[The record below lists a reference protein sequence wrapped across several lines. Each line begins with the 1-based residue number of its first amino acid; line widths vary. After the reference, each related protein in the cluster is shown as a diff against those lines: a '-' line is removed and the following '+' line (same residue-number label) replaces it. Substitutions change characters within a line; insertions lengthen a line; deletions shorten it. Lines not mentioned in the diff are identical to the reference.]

1 MKKFIVGLLGVFMML
16 GASILYA
23 CGSPKIE
30 LTLSTQSVSIQLNG
44 NEDSI
49 SIVYADV
56 TGNDDKSISLN
67 FTIQDEIAK
76 ASVSQDS
83 EGKNIIEITAINE
96 GETELIV
103 STKQGNIKKSINIEV
118 YSEVTSMTEKNE
130 DIENKSN
137 KFVVK
142 GKTNTLVA
150 DNLISFA
157 PATSNRK
164 EVDWTFATNQS
175 KEYDGAVIEGQ
186 TISLPEEFNHSE
198 IVLTATTHLGIN
210 TNITISCLDIIDTS
224 ILDIGGSKTLTGDFV
239 YASQNGDVKVE
250 ITPNIAGDTNE
261 NLAYLSVKY
270 LGDIDQRGLEI
281 SPIIKDSQ
289 GQESSL
295 LYVVSEQIKNS
306 SLGYSEY
313 LYRVFAEENKNVN
326 QTFYISF
333 NVGYKDFNYQI
344 NTDDLGYGQL
354 IVDAREKIN
363 SISVTK
369 NNVDASLSIQTL
381 YSQYSTTLNNGFG
394 QVYKVSLKPDT
405 VIDVSGNYQISIF
418 TQGLDIK
425 SENVTPILA
434 YVRSGGAYNQ
444 IAFNWD
450 PNSASFVSEEISSTS
465 SKILE
470 HEIYL
475 KANQE
480 FFDAENE
487 NGNNITIL
495 NGLKLSFVS
504 VDNKDIQTLLSVKLV
519 KNNQDITFENAVDE
533 ILINSSVSQILTQEF
548 VLHGQ
553 TTIDGLSVVSNSK
566 YVEISQ
572 PKFMSTD
579 GENVR
584 FSIEFV
590 LKEEFIGLT
599 DDTTVFTIVHENGA
613 SSDDIPLK
621 IYYPLSS
628 ASFSANTTNVVLS
641 NYSQNMIVNG
651 EIMQS
656 NVSPSVLMIKNG
668 TSNPITH
675 SYNQASSGNYA
686 QAQVSLSFYDFV
698 FDNESEID
706 EQTQLEN
713 FLNLYN
719 ENILQII
726 QNSTPSSNIVSS
738 NLAVDNL
745 RTISEGYTYV
755 VLSYIGIGEDGQ
767 ETLIQRVVLI
777 HSYNA
782 IDSFSIYPTTDNNF
796 SIYALNSVGEIGE
809 IKKTIKI
816 NFSSVNVKY
825 NNTNNFVF
833 KTDINGLKIGTISSD
848 KTITWTDSDGNPYVN
863 KYFEIYNVNIQ
874 GTYIQFDVLALST
887 QGSQTARQLI
897 QVEYSISS
905 EDAGLDILGVK
916 GSTTPYRASIE
927 FTIINADRVEKLT
940 IDGIDENGLY
950 FEIGQPNQSSKTI
963 IVKTSPDNAKN
974 SGVSYIIVDEN
985 GNESNI
991 VNISSINSGRLL
1003 IELSKS
1009 ITEAL
1014 NGTLYLF
1021 PSDAVYGER
1030 IYFEYYNDESL
1041 KIEDN
1046 ILLTDLWKTKLGSQI
1061 TNFQWLIENAFFTNN
1076 QGEEISFASFF
1087 KAVEITVAD
1096 GLSFEHAYRVYNQE
1110 GFERGSLSYTY
1121 FYTVMNNITIDNED
1135 SNYLFETFNGGLQGY
1150 SDDVTIT
1157 LNGENFANELSKAG
1171 AQGGV
1176 IRNISFNGNVSASGF
1191 VVNVNSGVIKNV
1203 VIDTNGLYS
1212 SYLTSSGQYVGGIA
1226 GENTSSGSISDVS
1239 ILGLTINASKDASVV
1254 GGVVGK
1260 NSGSIERAK
1269 VEFYRL
1275 FNTEGNEYLNQFTGK
1290 VVGGVIGE
1298 QATSGAIKQV
1308 YVYDYILSS
1317 STSNQRL
1324 NGDTVGA
1331 IVGKTANN
1339 ITLAIQESFALVDNR
1354 NNIDAFIGSK
1364 GENEDNFATIT
1375 YSNSYISY
1383 YDDNLSLQSVYSD
1396 EIDDSLFIS
1405 GGTDFN
1411 EAINGGNKYL
1421 IGFHQDEKVSWLSLP
1436 SQAIKDDFANLYK
1449 AIFTTD
1455 SEANAVVF
1463 FKTSLKDENISL
1475 TQSQSQDLKELNT
1488 IKLSDSE
1495 NINFNNVILTAEN
1508 NNNEMSNNLIV
1519 NGNEIYLQSLG
1530 QGVLKL
1536 YSKQDVSI
1544 SNQYDFVIENS
1555 LSSLV
1560 VKSQANS
1567 GTTEVYTSDSEK
1579 TINIQKTKSREF
1591 VVEYATDSVYLG
1603 NDSTEFGL
1611 NLINTFDFSKIENGS
1626 NISFAKISSNSFVAI
1641 SDGDKDLTVTIFAE
1655 ITENNYQSGITD
1667 EIGVTFTLHPT
1678 TGAIAIGYDR
1688 DKIELSPSNV
1698 DYVTVSMQTTMVG
1711 DETSPV
1717 IVIENE
1723 DNVATELKRNYNE
1736 ATGVYT
1742 YSLNDKEIL
1751 TVEKIAPASTNNSS
1765 SVINISETYR
1775 IEIASS
1781 HKSEIKVNEE
1791 YKIYFVSNS
1800 GFVSEKIDVIL
1811 SRQDVS
1817 TIDITNYKVK
1827 SSSTNNGSTEYETL
1841 NTTTGVMAP
1850 GTSSIM
1856 HLSINPNYAYY
1867 DFIEVNV
1874 EGNMVN
1880 AVRFLPV
1887 EKSNLSNIFYSS
1899 NEIIFNSSDT
1909 VNGFK
1914 FDPNASEANKENKY
1928 DLYFHVWFSNTIA
1941 QDCTLTFTITY
1952 YIFNEQGKAEAIN
1965 YVNSYIY
1972 MSYLTEPTISIDG
1985 QNSTLLAKGGSAE
1998 VEITVDIDQEVES
2011 VTLSNA
2017 TNIDIIKT
2025 GETTTSTKRIY
2036 TYKLS
2041 STVLSEGGED
2051 DNRFYIN
2058 ATVIRR
2064 INNAIE
2070 RKTAT
2075 ATITL
2080 VDFKIDENNI
2090 YLEGE
2095 EDGVYEVW
2103 TNVDRLTSLNYVFDP
2118 ETLNYDSSD
2127 QASIDSYN
2135 SIIKARKFFER
2146 NHYYP
2151 QIDGENIE
2159 GGSTGDYL
2167 INVKKIQNS
2176 EQTYS
2181 YSPIPLEKRIY
2192 YVTNGVYVPISDGN
2206 ENFNISVEE
2215 NGDLTISAKTL
2226 TQASQTIMI
2235 ETIIETNGEQRKIET
2250 FVELVTKPYSD
2261 EDVPL
2266 MVNNAKEFTSLA
2278 NSESN
2283 EMNDYILMN
2292 DIILENYTP
2301 FNTDFISSFD
2311 GNGHTIYI
2319 RSFNTN
2325 NISNSSLNLALFNN
2339 VNANTTLKNI
2349 RVNLYE
2355 GGSNIE
2361 VDISKVSTLK
2371 VAGLAISNNGIITNC
2386 EVVTY
2391 YSDQTAMNSQG
2402 LFTQAIAGKKSGPSG
2417 INIVYN
2423 RGEGTSNEYMQYAS
2437 SWSSEV
2443 AGFVVE
2449 NNGNITNSRV
2459 GGDEILELSVSAPE
2473 TNLIKAQYTPLET
2486 FTIKAQG
2493 QVAGFV
2499 LQNSGS
2505 ISASFVK
2512 NLSMVN
2518 ESKTSEDS
2526 KAYASGFVG
2535 NNSGKI
2541 ITSYIE
2547 GVKQSSTSSE
2557 KVYARLGSKIQAQCI
2572 ISGFVLS
2579 NTGENSLI
2587 EDCYSNILISSS
2599 DSVSEV
2605 YLASGFV
2612 YENNGK
2618 VKNCYSASQVENQ
2631 KFSQMNF
2638 SGLDAEG
2645 NLLANG
2651 EYENCYYYNKDYDQY
2666 NDTSGSSTESS
2677 FDTNVIMIT
2686 DAGNS
2691 EYFYGFA
2698 IASFGGV
2705 DGVWAMDTGD
2715 GVTGVEGL
2723 KLIEPDLISHS
2734 YRYVTYVCNTEN
2746 QNQLSYQLPYGA
2758 IYFDEN
2764 SEDVIKTDYGT
2775 DTNPIIIRNAEEFVE
2790 VMGASNSTPIQM
2802 QYNDN
2807 VIYGTYRIVDD
2818 IDMTA
2823 FSSQV
2828 ITLPSTQKAFSG
2840 KLYGNGFTINGLS
2853 LSYGGSN
2860 FSYGLYKSIEP
2871 FTVRNGNGLVT
2882 AEYYPQIINLNIETG
2897 SNLLA
2902 ADTVFVGTLAGYVK
2916 DALLI
2921 NIDVKYNNSAMVQG
2935 RDFVGTLAGL
2945 IVGNSVI
2952 KNINVENPNVQA
2964 TRLATTTSKT
2974 YFSQSDIISN
2984 RNNIYPILNYLYSF
2998 TGTNTDSLYTAVEKY
3013 SYAGGVAGY
3022 VDLYTNAED
3031 YFKFTISPVFNVSN
3045 IRVSGI
3051 VNVTGQVVG
3060 GAFGLTAHQTYVQDV
3075 GITFTGSMNSNSSHI
3090 LSTKDFAGGV
3100 IGQSFGYL
3108 SKLFATHEED
3118 IQLNIENNISSFYLG
3133 KTNVERGI
3141 LDLFMPAN
3149 SSSVSYSQQ
3158 AIGGLVGQV
3167 GAGLIEISYSKINV
3181 ISTTAKSAG
3190 GLIGEVDLSGARSY
3204 NIDLPIIA
3212 DGNYTKFLLH
3222 ETYATGDVRAYYTDG
3237 SGKTVA
3243 GYSGG
3248 LIGYIA
3254 NATDRVALLSTNA
3267 INFFTDID
3275 YRTGNKYQTNELY
3288 GSNNTVTQ
3296 YYQFVGGFRSGADM
3310 KSVLKYLTARY
3321 VEIDS
3326 SSSVDEQHPT
3336 VGYVQDYVFNG
3347 NTSTKIKVN
3356 LFENNT
3362 TSAETEMENNPL
3374 YQVEGIYTYVS
3385 GTAGYQATQKLFL
3398 NSGVWDT
3405 SNWTH
3410 SAERFFPEIRYSLAD
3425 PSTIYL
3431 DAYEESIV
3439 YALNKMQEN
3448 PTITVIVRGLPNKNA
3463 EGTYKDVDLTENKYL
3478 SSYNIS
3484 SFAGTITSSADYKT
3498 DNGEQVRLIIDQ
3510 SLLKSTSV
3518 GASFTNL
3525 HIEYKNSQSDNIITG
3540 GLLSSSDMEGVSI
3553 ENLTLHISN
3562 GVNIQSN
3569 GENVGLIAPSII
3581 SSQINGITIKA
3592 QENKAQENYTYAM
3605 AVSLTDSQKEQKNL
3619 TINAGLIAGSAIQ
3632 NSSTAGMYVQN
3643 IKFETNKKL
3652 LTFVNP
3658 EKTISANVGLMFG
3671 KVAKGEGAYQSSVY
3685 LGNISLND
3693 GFNSDLID
3701 LSDNKFE
3708 TLQVGGYIGTIEQ
3721 LNNLSY
3727 DAQNEGATISIKLP
3741 ATATT
3746 VHAGGV
3752 IGYIGEVSKISLNT
3766 SSTSLEK
3773 DYNITIN
3780 GNASTF
3786 ESSYVGGFVGYNA
3799 CELTL
3804 SSMNFDFNLSSVTNN
3819 VTNSKET
3826 TPDMS
3831 VGGIIGYTTNKV
3843 ILKTIKVSGDNG
3855 VNEIKSYQKDQ
3866 VAIGSVIGYASNEID
3881 MDSVYSSLN
3890 ISYSVTNDTTSRDSS
3905 DNGLYVGGLVGYYS
3919 SKIETVSGTITDTA
3933 YIGTMSLDLAKS
3945 KNLYTAG
3952 IIGYMKL
3959 NQTIS
3964 ESVFGGTII
3973 IKNVGEKEEVTVGGT
3988 VGELQSSAE
3997 INKINN
4003 YGEIFVAYNSGTET
4017 LTSYTFGGIIGNIN
4031 SADSGSLSV
4040 KLSDSNSAVTNH
4052 NARLASNNQA
4062 NALVG
4067 SGTLSDSSNNY
4078 YNSAVCLAFDTQGT
4092 DIGYSSNSGNGFGTT
4107 ETDYIINRIFSYL
4120 NDNQNLSGFIDGFAD
4135 GHKLEPKSV
4144 YESPTQTNANENN
4157 YSLTYYTAS
4166 KDLMDDMATVQ
4177 LSNVAIVG
4185 NFETL
4190 PLSAPISS
4198 ISGYTSISGINFE
4211 INYNDDNGGSYLGGL
4226 VNSMS
4231 GNSIIYG
4238 VGVNGSMSIGGT
4250 TNINIAGI
4258 AGQMTGGL
4266 IAESYTSLD
4275 MIYRAGKGGT
4285 VSAIANYTYDNE
4297 NEYYSFINYTYAT
4310 GSVVTY
4316 IDADMYAFASSSSD
4330 NLKISNCYTITKL
4343 DWNDYT
4349 SDATVPAKDIE
4360 IGTTNK
4366 SSTTNFYYD
4375 KNGLNISLL
4384 GQQVTT
4390 NQKNNTSA
4398 FMSVTGANDIF
4409 KDDDNWKRDINFNYG
4424 YPTRGFNYLKQSSW
4438 ATQAKAQDST
4448 YQDGDNKSSYDDY
4461 VKTFEYTRLINGIT
4475 PSDYSQSHPDEES
4488 EFSYMIPNVGI
4499 LSKLSDIA
4507 SNGAKNVTLMY
4518 DIDLVNTQ
4526 YLNKEETEDAWKP
4539 IEDFSGI
4546 VFDGQDKTITGLYTN
4561 LFDSIDSGEIRNLRL
4576 TEANS
4581 STALLANEISSGDIS
4596 NITLEGEIIN
4606 ASGTVGAL
4614 VNTMS
4619 GGKIDTVTSM
4629 VKITGVS
4636 NIGGIVG
4643 QINNSASINFCSSY
4657 GPLSS
4662 TGNGAAVGGIVGNIT
4677 SGEVTVNYCFNGG
4690 SILSGYTNTSS
4701 LDNEFYAGGIVGH
4714 NESSNMT
4721 VSNCYNA
4728 AMVKAGNKYNK
4739 SMSYAAG
4746 IVGSSVVL
4754 SGNYKI
4760 ENCYNEGPI
4769 EALGEDPEIEYFVDG
4784 VTYVNGIIDSIK
4796 GTPQIQLRQTNNKNV
4811 SAYSISNISVIN
4823 CNDNNCEIVNNG
4835 AYLNLNDSYASAGY
4849 NVMKGLPVD
4858 STTYPIMYAMGGD
4871 YAIYENR
4878 ASITMGGYEG
4888 YVFENGPFK
4897 VEFYS
4902 MNNDNSKNINNSI
4915 TVIQY
4920 EENNLPGIFVE
4931 TQKVSAIISW
4941 GLRYYKYP
4949 VIQTQP
4955 GQETKLNLSGSD
4967 SVNINRHYY
4976 YDLTDKIAA
4985 TKNAIN
4991 TFSGDAKNSK
5001 NNTLSL
5007 TPSKFSTNQSK
5018 TDVIKIAENNYYLT
5032 EGASSVLGQS
5042 TYTYTWTYENDSIDD
5057 SLDWTFSDVSIQEKG
5072 QQSWTSLS
5080 GYNVEIQPGGFI
5092 FTYYGKDLKIDTNS
5106 KSNSLKFT
5114 ATGSKEEIISAAESD
5129 FVYIDEE
5136 KFAININSDI
5146 KSSIYKLLDQSNYAI
5161 GEKDGTYDDLISS
5174 DVIAMEDNN
5183 SNNYYFVVKGNQ
5195 LIYYFDVNLYEGNE
5209 NKRTVN
5215 AKNNFTT
5222 AIIVKDFP
5230 TEFKFTLTS
5239 VEQGSTE
5246 DLKVKNSN
5254 YQAPIIQEE
5263 TLTFEK
5269 QDCFEYGGF
5278 TSYFKKV
5285 NTDVS
5290 QNLNAGEYNYY
5301 IDEDGLYA
5309 AIKMQLPDDVER
5321 MLLYRDLLVSDGGS
5335 IIAYSKNGNINIE
5348 ENDKALSMFNCKF
5361 GTIEADGTI
5370 YLTLSS
5376 NSEDPAT
5383 AKSYLQQA
5391 ILAVELSTCYIQK
5404 TNENVTNI
5412 DEKTVTI
5419 SKTYTFDKNYQK
5431 NFEVSNLN
5439 LEKIFAYS
5447 ENSLGIEPIFNGYNG
5462 SITYEKKTQGES
5474 LLQTN
5479 LTLFKQGGFSFQ
5491 EVTVTYKVSS
5501 LTLNNPSSINV
5512 IYSTS
5517 QNQYELLQPEET
5529 KEIPSETTML
5539 SIPSIIYG
5547 NIHGGGTTTI
5557 TYYTSQNSN
5566 EYFVISGSYSYNES
5580 KQSFDV
5586 EEWLKYTSTTN
5597 ESGEEIV
5604 SEEDVSEELN
5614 FSDYFDIIKFDDNNI
5629 YFVAK
5634 NTNYMY
5640 EASYTT
5646 LAQENNQE
5654 CSYTINRK
5662 NTQISDS
5669 VKEGFDST
5677 NYNDDAIT
5685 LESGNYTNYFNNNLT
5700 ITLKKI
5706 KNQEIEVSS
5715 STTPSE
5721 KTPTSIILTNDVW
5734 ISNTISIDYSLKGC
5748 GNAIIV
5754 APNTSQNSFALTICS
5769 EDSTGSVQDVYL
5781 VGSNMPFISLESGSV
5796 TNIKTFGF
5804 INNSDHGL
5812 SVSNLII
5819 YNSINGSEKDV
5830 ELTGGSIFKGVIVA
5844 HNGTSDH
5851 KDGYNIDLTIDQN
5864 SDFIVKAGDGING
5877 KALLS
5882 DSEFVDCVYAGLAGS
5897 VGDLELTS
5905 IIPSNAGKTGGKF
5918 ILDTTNDN
5926 QEFFSSTIGRVY
5938 VATADKGNHLF
5949 VSGFTVKST
5958 ESNGNWNIEKA
5969 VVLVQSANKSFH
5981 RSVSY
5986 YSFAKGY
5993 KDVTEVKQKNRKK
6006 ILDLCTDSQARYK
6019 AFNLLVLNSNEKPV
6033 FSKEDITAA
6042 GWS

>member
-44 NEDSI
+44 NEDPI
-49 SIVYADV
+49 SIAYADV
-56 TGNDDKSISLN
+56 TGIDDKSISLN

-150 DNLISFA
+150 NNLISFA

-313 LYRVFAEENKNVN
+313 LFRVFAEENKNVN

-425 SENVTPILA
+425 SENVPPILA

-590 LKEEFIGLT
+590 LKEDFIGLT
-599 DDTTVFTIVHENGA
+599 DDTTVFTIVHENGT

-706 EQTQLEN
+706 AQTQLEN
-713 FLNLYN
+713 FLDLYN

-874 GTYIQFDVLALST
+874 GTSIQFDVLALST

-1061 TNFQWLIENAFFTNN
+1061 TNFQWLTENAFYTNN

-1096 GLSFEHAYRVYNQE
+1096 GLSFEHAYRVYNQD
-1110 GFERGSLSYTY
+1110 GFNRGSLSHSY

-1239 ILGLTINASKDASVV
+1239 ILGLTINAPKDASVV

-1275 FNTEGNEYLNQFTGK
+1275 FSTETNEDEVIKYFNNQFTGK

-1298 QATSGAIKQV
+1298 QSTSGTIKQV

-1354 NNIDAFIGSK
+1354 NKIDAFIGSK

-1383 YDDNLSLQSVYSD
+1383 YDKNSSFQSVYSE
-1396 EIDDSLFIS
+1396 EIDESLFIS

-1421 IGFHQDEKVSWLSLP
+1421 IGFHQDEKVSQLSLP

-1455 SEANAVVF
+1455 SVVF
-1463 FKTSLKDENISL
+1463 FKTSLKDTNLSL
-1475 TQSQSQDLKELNT
+1475 SESQSQDLKELNT
-1488 IKLSDSE
+1488 IKLSDFE

-1508 NNNEMSNNLIV
+1508 NNNEISNNLIV

-1536 YSKQDVSI
+1536 YSKQDVKV
-1544 SNQYDFVIENS
+1544 SNEYNFIIENS

-1567 GTTEVYTSDSEK
+1567 GTTEEYTSDSVK

-1603 NDSTEFGL
+1603 NDSTEFEL
-1611 NLINTFDFSKIENGS
+1611 DMINTFNFSQKEDEEKTE
-1626 NISFAKISSNSFVAI
+1626 ISFDKISSNSFVAT
-1641 SDGDKDLTVTIFAE
+1641 SDGETDLTVTIFTK
-1655 ITENNYQSGITD
+1655 ITENSYQSGITN

-1723 DNVATELKRNYNE
+1723 DNVATELKRNYNK

-1781 HKSEIKVNEE
+1781 HKSEIKANEE
-1791 YKIYFVSNS
+1791 YKIYFVSDS

-1827 SSSTNNGSTEYETL
+1827 NSSTSSTNNGRTEYETL

-2127 QASIDSYN
+2127 QASINSYN
-2135 SIIKARKFFER
+2135 LIINARKFFER

-2151 QIDGENIE
+2151 QIDAGNIE
-2159 GGSTGDYL
+2159 DGSTGDYL
-2167 INVKKIQNS
+2167 INVKKRQNS
-2176 EQTYS
+2176 DQTYS
-2181 YSPIPLEKRIY
+2181 YSPIPLEERIY
-2192 YVTNGVYVPISDGN
+2192 YVINGVYVPISDGN

-2261 EDVPL
+2261 EDIPL
-2266 MVNNAKEFTSLA
+2266 MVNNADKFTSLA

-2449 NNGNITNSRV
+2449 NYGNITNSRV

-2541 ITSYIE
+2541 ITSYVE

-2734 YRYVTYVCNTEN
+2734 YRYVTYVGNTEN

-2921 NIDVKYNNSAMVQG
+2921 NLDIQYNNSAMVQG
-2935 RDFVGTLAGL
+2935 RDFVGALAGL

-2974 YFSQSDIISN
+2974 YFSQSDIVSN

-3118 IQLNIENNISSFYLG
+3118 IQLNIEKDISSFYLG
-3133 KTNVERGI
+3133 NTNVERGI

-3167 GAGLIEISYSKINV
+3167 GAGLIEISYSNINV
-3181 ISTTAKSAG
+3181 ISTTTKSAG

-3222 ETYATGDVRAYYTDG
+3222 ETYATGDVRAYYTDD

-3288 GSNNTVTQ
+3288 ENDGSDNIVTQ
-3296 YYQFVGGFRSGADM
+3296 YYQFVGGFSSDDNM
-3310 KSVLKYLTARY
+3310 SSVLKYLTARY

-3336 VGYVQDYVFNG
+3336 VGYVQNYVFNG

-3356 LFENNT
+3356 LFEGNEIF
-3362 TSAETEMENNPL
+3362 AETEMENNPL

-3425 PSTIYL
+3425 PSIIYL
-3431 DAYEESIV
+3431 DAYEESII

-3448 PTITVIVRGLPNKNA
+3448 PTITVIVRGLTDKNA
-3463 EGTYKDVDLTENKYL
+3463 EGTYKDVNLAEPDYL

-3484 SFAGTITSSADYKT
+3484 SFAGTITSSTEYQT
-3498 DNGEQVRLIIDQ
+3498 DNDEQVRLIIDQ

-3525 HIEYKNSQSDNIITG
+3525 HIEYENSQLNNIITG

-3553 ENLTLHISN
+3553 ENLTLHISS
-3562 GVNIQSN
+3562 GVNIQPN

-3592 QENKAQENYTYAM
+3592 QAQGSFDSAM
-3605 AVSLTDSQKEQKNL
+3605 AVSLADDQQGS
-3619 TINAGLIAGSAIQ
+3619 TINVGLIAGSAIQ

-3643 IKFETNKKL
+3643 IKFETNKNL
-3652 LTFVNP
+3652 LTFVNT
-3658 EKTISANVGLMFG
+3658 KTISANVGLMFG

-3685 LGNISLND
+3685 LGNITLNN
-3693 GFNSDLID
+3693 FSSALID
-3701 LSDNKFE
+3701 LSGNKFE

-3727 DAQNEGATISIKLP
+3727 DAQNDGATISINLP
-3741 ATATT
+3741 KTATT
-3746 VHAGGV
+3746 VYAGGV
-3752 IGYIGEVSKISLNT
+3752 VGYIGEVSEISLNT
-3766 SSTSLEK
+3766 SNSSSIAPEK
-3773 DYNITIN
+3773 EYNITIN

-3786 ESSYVGGFVGYNA
+3786 ESSYVGGFVGYNN

-3804 SSMNFDFNLSSVTNN
+3804 SSMNFNFNLSNITNKA
-3819 VTNSKET
+3819 TGTAS
-3826 TPDMS
+3826 TPDMT
-3831 VGGIIGYTTNKV
+3831 VGGIVGYTTSKV
-3843 ILKTIKVSGDNG
+3843 TLNTIEVSGDNG
-3855 VNEIKSYQKDQ
+3855 ISEIKSYQKDQ
-3866 VAIGSVIGYASNEID
+3866 VAIGSVIGYASDEID

-3890 ISYSVTNDTTSRDSS
+3890 ISYSTANDTTSRDSS

-3919 SKIETVSGTITDTA
+3919 GIATASGSITDTA
-3933 YIGTMSLDLAKS
+3933 YIGTMSLDLASS

-3952 IIGYMKL
+3952 IIGHMKL

-3973 IKNVGEKEEVTVGGT
+3973 IKNVNNKDVTVGGT
-3988 VGELQSSAE
+3988 VGQLESSSIIQKA
-3997 INKINN
+3997 NN
-4003 YGEIFVAYNSGTET
+4003 YGEVFVGYNSET
-4017 LTSYTFGGIIGNIN
+4017 ATLNSYTFGGVIGYIN
-4031 SADSGSLSV
+4031 GNHTVSLSE
-4040 KLSDSNSAVTNH
+4040 SNSAVTNH
-4052 NARLASNNQA
+4052 NARLANNNKA

-4067 SGTLSDSSNNY
+4067 SSTLSDSSNNY

-4092 DIGYSSNSGNGFGTT
+4092 DIGYSQATNKGFGTSSNSS
-4107 ETDYIINRIFSYL
+4107 DYIIDKIKTGIKKTTNLKNFIKNYYNPDDTYWYSSISKLSPISQFKENETINKGSLYQINYYEL
-4120 NDNQNLSGFIDGFAD
+4120 NDNVLSKAQSGNLSD
-4135 GHKLEPKSV
+4135 
-4144 YESPTQTNANENN
+4144 
-4157 YSLTYYTAS
+4157 
-4166 KDLMDDMATVQ
+4166 
-4177 LSNVAIVG
+4177 VAIVG

-4190 PLSAPISS
+4190 SLSKPISS

-4211 INYNDDNGGSYLGGL
+4211 IKYNDDNGGSYLGGL

-4238 VGVNGSMSIGGT
+4238 VGVNGSMSIGGET
-4250 TNINIAGI
+4250 AINIAGI

-4285 VSAIANYTYDNE
+4285 VSAIANYTYDNDS
-4297 NEYYSFINYTYAT
+4297 NGNSSFINYTYAT
-4310 GSVVTY
+4310 GSVITY
-4316 IDADMYAFASSSSD
+4316 IDANMYAFASSSSS

-4349 SDATVPAKDIE
+4349 SDALQTSYTIKTTDGE
-4360 IGTTNK
+4360 ILNN
-4366 SSTTNFYYD
+4366 SFYYD
-4375 KNGLNISLL
+4375 KNALNNSNTMS
-4384 GQQVTT
+4384 GNVTSDFIT
-4390 NQKNNTSA
+4390 P
-4398 FMSVTGANDIF
+4398 
-4409 KDDDNWKRDINFNYG
+4409 DDSENGVLNGDNWSRDIDFNYG

-4438 ATQAKAQDST
+4438 ANKTNAGDST
-4448 YQDGDNKSSYDDY
+4448 YKEEKSSYDDY
-4461 VKTFEYTRLINGIT
+4461 VKTFTYTRLPNGTI
-4475 PSDYSQSHPDEES
+4475 PSNYTNI
-4488 EFSYMIPNVGI
+4488 SYMIPNVGI
-4499 LSKLSDIA
+4499 LSKLVDIA
-4507 SNGAKNVTLMY
+4507 NAKAENVALMY
-4518 DIDLVNTQ
+4518 DIDLSNSEYAALTRSFTYVV
-4526 YLNKEETEDAWKP
+4526 LN
-4539 IEDFSGI
+4539 
-4546 VFDGQDKTITGLYTN
+4546 FDGQDKTITGLNTKS
-4561 LFDSIDSGEIRNLRL
+4561 LFGTIDGGEIRNLRL
-4576 TEANS
+4576 TEATS
-4581 STALLANEISSGDIS
+4581 STALLANEISNGAIS
-4596 NITLEGEIIN
+4596 NITLEGEIS

-4629 VKITGVS
+4629 VKITGTS
-4636 NIGGIVG
+4636 SIGGIVG
-4643 QINNSASINFCSSY
+4643 EIKNTDDTSTPVTLSIDFCSNY

-4662 TGNGAAVGGIVGNIT
+4662 TGNGAAVGGIVGDIT
-4677 SGEVTVNYCFNGG
+4677 SGKVTVNYCFNGG

-4714 NESSNMT
+4714 NKSSNMT

-4728 AMVKAGNKYNK
+4728 AMVKAGNKNNA

-4746 IVGSSVVL
+4746 IVGDSVTATI
-4754 SGNYKI
+4754 K
-4760 ENCYNEGPI
+4760 NCYNEGPI
-4769 EALGEDPEIEYFVDG
+4769 EALGVDPTTEFRVTGITKGTDDKVSSISDDAKISLIQTNDKNVEANYISNINSENCFYDESSELVKNGASLDKQNEYYKVEYQCRLIYFNVLSHIPPGSQTVVNYAFRFEQGQTGRSEKRLSIESSQYISQNIINENDSQKYGIYILERQYLNIPTAFTDFQEIRVSSFKAYNIDGMISIKEKSLNDSIYQKYTYYSGSGENEDKKLEDLINEKIYSDNYNAKPGNTELDKSIYGSNKKETGLNTVK
-4784 VTYVNGIIDSIK
+4784 VNGTTYAII
-4796 GTPQIQLRQTNNKNV
+4796 NNYNSV
-4811 SAYSISNISVIN
+4811 LENSTFSYSWIYTLGDENYSTELNHWIINGASISNKDVTKDLYISKILKNEKNIEISLALFSDTQLTNTDLTLDLKYSKETQISISNLNSSPYIYLDENSFAIDITKISGVEGADLLDYVEDNKLTTSKGIVCNNVIKLTHIKESTSEEEAYYFVYDN
-4823 CNDNNCEIVNNG
+4823 YKKQLIYHCNAEIGETLVNNYKDTG
-4835 AYLNLNDSYASAGY
+4835 SSIY
-4849 NVMKGLPVD
+4849 NYIL
-4858 STTYPIMYAMGGD
+4858 
-4871 YAIYENR
+4871 
-4878 ASITMGGYEG
+4878 
-4888 YVFENGPFK
+4888 VFPTEFS
-4897 VEFYS
+4897 VEKLT
-4902 MNNDNSKNINNSI
+4902 NS
-4915 TVIQY
+4915 
-4920 EENNLPGIFVE
+4920 
-4931 TQKVSAIISW
+4931 
-4941 GLRYYKYP
+4941 
-4949 VIQTQP
+4949 
-4955 GQETKLNLSGSD
+4955 
-4967 SVNINRHYY
+4967 SV
-4976 YDLTDKIAA
+4976 
-4985 TKNAIN
+4985 
-4991 TFSGDAKNSK
+4991 
-5001 NNTLSL
+5001 TLSL
-5007 TPSKFSTNQSK
+5007 NSYSSLNANAIEKSTQS
-5018 TDVIKIAENNYYLT
+5018 
-5032 EGASSVLGQS
+5032 S
-5042 TYTYTWTYENDSIDD
+5042 TYNVKKTITISSAKEQGYIDD
-5057 SLDWTFSDVSIQEKG
+5057 
-5072 QQSWTSLS
+5072 
-5080 GYNVEIQPGGFI
+5080 Y
-5092 FTYYGKDLKIDTNS
+5092 
-5106 KSNSLKFT
+5106 T
-5114 ATGSKEEIISAAESD
+5114 ASTTL
-5129 FVYIDEE
+5129 
-5136 KFAININSDI
+5136 N
-5146 KSSIYKLLDQSNYAI
+5146 
-5161 GEKDGTYDDLISS
+5161 KDGTYTATLDI
-5174 DVIAMEDNN
+5174 IFEKIPER
-5183 SNNYYFVVKGNQ
+5183 F
-5195 LIYYFDVNLYEGNE
+5195 LIYSTFYAEPWVATYGVENVEKGKFNYFEASDFKVELDKNKEEIKITFNTKTE
-5209 NKRTVN
+5209 NDATN
-5215 AKNNFTT
+5215 A
-5222 AIIVKDFP
+5222 
-5230 TEFKFTLTS
+5230 
-5239 VEQGSTE
+5239 
-5246 DLKVKNSN
+5246 
-5254 YQAPIIQEE
+5254 
-5263 TLTFEK
+5263 LTFL
-5269 QDCFEYGGF
+5269 QAATYCFQYMGDGIKNISENEVEF
-5278 TSYFKKV
+5278 SPSFNFDDKP
-5285 NTDVS
+5285 S
-5290 QNLNAGEYNYY
+5290 QS
-5301 IDEDGLYA
+5301 
-5309 AIKMQLPDDVER
+5309 Q
-5321 MLLYRDLLVSDGGS
+5321 
-5335 IIAYSKNGNINIE
+5335 
-5348 ENDKALSMFNCKF
+5348 
-5361 GTIEADGTI
+5361 
-5370 YLTLSS
+5370 
-5376 NSEDPAT
+5376 
-5383 AKSYLQQA
+5383 
-5391 ILAVELSTCYIQK
+5391 
-5404 TNENVTNI
+5404 TNENGVNI
-5412 DEKTVTI
+5412 DV
-5419 SKTYTFDKNYQK
+5419 TYTKNVDI
-5431 NFEVSNLN
+5431 NSNHVL
-5439 LEKIFAYS
+5439 A
-5447 ENSLGIEPIFNGYNG
+5447 
-5462 SITYEKKTQGES
+5462 GES
-5474 LLQTN
+5474 LLEYNTSLFVKGVTTTATATYSSVVKLTNNKDFNVAFSYVNNNGETIIDILSSKEERTLYSVGNIKIYQTISTAVSKGQYQVATDESLYTIELIEPDGKVAISQVIKTTTTN
-5479 LTLFKQGGFSFQ
+5479 EGTENTDVTDQNIFKVIEKNNLFYLYVDENKLNNITSVERRIENLSKLTLTWISKEESTQIKLDEDKNILWQMNSNDPDSSFSNSVYRYEEENNKILSIFQNTNDFVLKLIEEKEEVDPNDALTGKKLTGGTIYPVILKNDIFITKSLALGYDIMGNGYAIIVSGNDKNNDLFSSFGKDGKDDKDGNVLKDFKVAGTSNNARISDKDSKGTLLNLSFYGSIINYNSIIDYNGTTADFTGIIAGNVKVYTSMISIEKELTTRVFSDKPIIGTDGTIIRPLITKRRLVEANLLITNNKANYLGVIIAGNGIQQIKGG
-5491 EVTVTYKVSS
+5491 T
-5501 LTLNNPSSINV
+5501 I
-5512 IYSTS
+5512 
-5517 QNQYELLQPEET
+5517 
-5529 KEIPSETTML
+5529 EIPSEK
-5539 SIPSIIYG
+5539 SITKTII
-5547 NIHGGGTTTI
+5547 I
-5557 TYYTSQNSN
+5557 
-5566 EYFVISGSYSYNES
+5566 
-5580 KQSFDV
+5580 
-5586 EEWLKYTSTTN
+5586 
-5597 ESGEEIV
+5597 
-5604 SEEDVSEELN
+5604 
-5614 FSDYFDIIKFDDNNI
+5614 
-5629 YFVAK
+5629 
-5634 NTNYMY
+5634 
-5640 EASYTT
+5640 
-5646 LAQENNQE
+5646 
-5654 CSYTINRK
+5654 
-5662 NTQISDS
+5662 
-5669 VKEGFDST
+5669 
-5677 NYNDDAIT
+5677 
-5685 LESGNYTNYFNNNLT
+5685 
-5700 ITLKKI
+5700 
-5706 KNQEIEVSS
+5706 
-5715 STTPSE
+5715 
-5721 KTPTSIILTNDVW
+5721 
-5734 ISNTISIDYSLKGC
+5734 
-5748 GNAIIV
+5748 
-5754 APNTSQNSFALTICS
+5754 
-5769 EDSTGSVQDVYL
+5769 
-5781 VGSNMPFISLESGSV
+5781 
-5796 TNIKTFGF
+5796 
-5804 INNSDHGL
+5804 
-5812 SVSNLII
+5812 
-5819 YNSINGSEKDV
+5819 
-5830 ELTGGSIFKGVIVA
+5830 
-5844 HNGTSDH
+5844 
-5851 KDGYNIDLTIDQN
+5851 
-5864 SDFIVKAGDGING
+5864 KAGDGRNG
-5877 KALLS
+5877 EVTYVSSGA
-5882 DSEFVDCVYAGLAGS
+5882 Y
-5897 VGDLELTS
+5897 LTTS
-5905 IIPSNAGKTGGKF
+5905 MRNAGGSAGKVLVDEDEIVNQSNQIASKPGIHGGVEISKD
-5918 ILDTTNDN
+5918 ILDSTNIFGEVLTFEYWKNHVTTEGDPTYNGV
-5926 QEFFSSTIGRVY
+5926 TGTLGGR
-5938 VATADKGNHLF
+5938 
-5949 VSGFTVKST
+5949 S
-5958 ESNGNWNIEKA
+5958 
-5969 VVLVQSANKSFH
+5969 
-5981 RSVSY
+5981 
-5986 YSFAKGY
+5986 Y
-5993 KDVTEVKQKNRKK
+5993 KD
-6006 ILDLCTDSQARYK
+6006 I
-6019 AFNLLVLNSNEKPV
+6019 VL
-6033 FSKEDITAA
+6033 
-6042 GWS
+6042 

>member
-44 NEDSI
+44 NEDPI

-56 TGNDDKSISLN
+56 TGIDDKSISLN

-76 ASVSQDS
+76 ASVSQNS
-83 EGKNIIEITAINE
+83 EGKNIVEITAINE
-96 GETELIV
+96 GETELIL

-130 DIENKSN
+130 DVENKSN

-150 DNLISFA
+150 DDLISFA

-313 LYRVFAEENKNVN
+313 LFRVFAEENKNVN

-394 QVYKVSLKPDT
+394 QVYKISLKPDT

-425 SENVTPILA
+425 SENVPPILA

-450 PNSASFVSEEISSTS
+450 PNSASFVSEEISSSS

-519 KNNQDITFENAVDE
+519 KNNQDITFENAIDE

-566 YVEISQ
+566 YVEVSQ

-590 LKEEFIGLT
+590 LKEEFIGIT
-599 DDTTVFTIVHENGA
+599 DDTTAFTIVHENGA
-613 SSDDIPLK
+613 SSEDIPLK

-628 ASFSANTTNVVLS
+628 VSFSANTTNVVLS
-641 NYSQNMIVNG
+641 NNSQSMIVNG
-651 EIMQS
+651 EVMQS

-675 SYNQASSGNYA
+675 SYNQASSGNHA

-755 VLSYIGIGEDGQ
+755 VLSYNGIGEDGQ
-767 ETLIQRVVLI
+767 STLIQRVVLI

-796 SIYALNSVGEIGE
+796 SIYALNSVGQYDEIT
-809 IKKTIKI
+809 KTIKI
-816 NFSSVNVKY
+816 NFSSVDVKY

-848 KTITWTDSDGNPYVN
+848 KIITWTDSEGNPYEN

-874 GTYIQFDVLALST
+874 GTYIQFDVLVLST
-887 QGSQTARQLI
+887 QGSQTARQLL

-905 EDAGLDILGVK
+905 EDTGLDILGVK
-916 GSTTPYRASIE
+916 GSTTPYQANIE
-927 FTIINADRVEKLT
+927 FTIINADRVEKLS

-950 FEIGQPNQSSKTI
+950 FEIGQPDQSSKTI

-985 GNESNI
+985 GNQSNI
-991 VNISSINSGRLL
+991 LNISAINSGRLL
-1003 IELSKS
+1003 IELSKT
-1009 ITEAL
+1009 ITEAV

-1021 PSDAVYGER
+1021 PSDAVYEER
-1030 IYFEYYNDESL
+1030 IYFEYYSDESL
-1041 KIEDN
+1041 KIEDD

-1061 TNFQWLIENAFFTNN
+1061 TNFQWLIENAFYTNN

-1096 GLSFEHAYRVYNQE
+1096 GLSFEHAYRVYNQD
-1110 GFERGSLSYTY
+1110 GFNRGSLSHSY
-1121 FYTVMNNITIDNED
+1121 FYTVMNNITIDN

-1150 SDDVTIT
+1150 SEDVTIT
-1157 LNGENFANELSKAG
+1157 LNGGNFANELSKAG

-1239 ILGLTINASKDASVV
+1239 ILGLTINAPKDASVV

-1260 NSGSIERAK
+1260 NSGSIEKAK
-1269 VEFYRL
+1269 IEFYRL
-1275 FNTEGNEYLNQFTGK
+1275 FNTEGNKYLNQFTGK

-1339 ITLAIQESFALVDNR
+1339 ITLTIQESFALVDNR

-1383 YDDNLSLQSVYSD
+1383 YDNNSSLKSVYSTINN
-1396 EIDDSLFIS
+1396 ESLFIS
-1405 GGTDFN
+1405 KGATGFN

-1421 IGFHQDEKVSWLSLP
+1421 IGFHQDEKVSQLSLP
-1436 SQAIKDDFANLYK
+1436 TQAIKDEFANLYK

-1463 FKTSLKDENISL
+1463 FKTSLKDGNISL

-1488 IKLSDSE
+1488 IKLSDFE

-1508 NNNEMSNNLIV
+1508 SNKEISNNLIV

-1536 YSKQDVSI
+1536 YSKQDVKV
-1544 SNQYDFVIENS
+1544 SNEYNFIIENS

-1567 GTTEVYTSDSEK
+1567 GTTEEYTSDSIK

-1603 NDSTEFGL
+1603 NDSTEFEL
-1611 NLINTFDFSKIENGS
+1611 NMINTFVFSEKQKEDEEKTE
-1626 NISFAKISSNSFVAI
+1626 ISFDKISSNSFVAT
-1641 SDGDKDLTVTIFAE
+1641 SDGETDLTVTIFTK
-1655 ITENNYQSGITD
+1655 ITENSYQSGITN

-1711 DETSPV
+1711 DKTSPV

-1781 HKSEIKVNEE
+1781 HKSEIKANEE
-1791 YKIYFVSNS
+1791 YKIYFVSDS

-1827 SSSTNNGSTEYETL
+1827 NSSTNNGRTEYETL

-2041 STVLSEGGED
+2041 STVLSKGGED

-2135 SIIKARKFFER
+2135 LIIEARKFFER

-2151 QIDGENIE
+2151 QIDAGNIE
-2159 GGSTGDYL
+2159 DGSTGDYL
-2167 INVKKIQNS
+2167 INVKKRQNAD
-2176 EQTYS
+2176 QTYS
-2181 YSPIPLEKRIY
+2181 YSPISLEERIY
-2192 YVTNGVYVPISDGN
+2192 YVINGVYVPISDGN

-2261 EDVPL
+2261 EDIPL
-2266 MVNNAKEFTSLA
+2266 MVNNADEFTSLA

-2355 GGSNIE
+2355 GGSNIK

-2459 GGDEILELSVSAPE
+2459 GGDEVLELSVADPTSI
-2473 TNLIKAQYTPLET
+2473 LIEAKYTSLET
-2486 FTIKAQG
+2486 FTIQAQG

-2505 ISASFVK
+2505 ISASFVE

-2541 ITSYIE
+2541 ITSYVE

-2698 IASFGGV
+2698 IASLGSV

-2734 YRYVTYVCNTEN
+2734 YRYVTYVGNTEN
-2746 QNQLSYQLPYGA
+2746 QNQLSYQLPYGT

-2775 DTNPIIIRNAEEFVE
+2775 NTNPIIIRNAEEFVE

-2921 NIDVKYNNSAMVQG
+2921 NLDIQYNNFAMVQG

-3118 IQLNIENNISSFYLG
+3118 VQSNIEKDISSFYLG
-3133 KTNVERGI
+3133 NNNAERGI

-3222 ETYATGDVRAYYTDG
+3222 ETYATGDVRAYYTDD

-3288 GSNNTVTQ
+3288 GSDNSDNTITQ
-3296 YYQFVGGFRSGADM
+3296 YYQFVGGSHSDANM
-3310 KSVLKYLTARY
+3310 SSVLKYLTARY

-3336 VGYVQDYVFNG
+3336 VGYVQNYVFNG
-3347 NTSTKIKVN
+3347 DTSTKIKVN
-3356 LFENNT
+3356 LFEGNEIF
-3362 TSAETEMENNPL
+3362 AETKMENNPL

-3431 DAYEESIV
+3431 DNYEDSIV

-3463 EGTYKDVDLTENKYL
+3463 EGTYKDVDLTTYDL
-3478 SSYNIS
+3478 SSYDLS
-3484 SFAGTITSSADYKT
+3484 SFAGTITSSTEYQT
-3498 DNGEQVRLIIDQ
+3498 DNDEQVRLIIDQ

-3525 HIEYKNSQSDNIITG
+3525 HIEYENSQSNNIITG

-3553 ENLTLHISN
+3553 ENLTLHITD
-3562 GVNIQSN
+3562 GVNIQPN
-3569 GENVGLIAPSII
+3569 GENVGLIAPSIV

-3592 QENKAQENYTYAM
+3592 KAQGNYTYAM
-3605 AVSLTDSQKEQKNL
+3605 SVSLTDSQKEQKNL

-3643 IKFETNKKL
+3643 IKFETSKNL
-3652 LTFVNP
+3652 LTFVNI

-3693 GFNSDLID
+3693 DFNSDLID
-3701 LSDNKFE
+3701 LSGNKFE

-3727 DAQNEGATISIKLP
+3727 DAQNDGATISINLP
-3741 ATATT
+3741 ETATT
-3746 VHAGGV
+3746 VYAGGV
-3752 IGYIGEVSKISLNT
+3752 VGYIGEVSKISLNT
-3766 SSTSLEK
+3766 SSGSSTVEK
-3773 DYNITIN
+3773 HYNITIN
-3780 GNASTF
+3780 GNNFPF
-3786 ESSYVGGFVGYNA
+3786 EKSYIGGFVGYNE

-3826 TPDMS
+3826 IPDMA

-3843 ILKTIKVSGDNG
+3843 TLKTIKVSGDNG

-3905 DNGLYVGGLVGYYS
+3905 DNGLYIGGLVGYYGENNS
-3919 SKIETVSGTITDTA
+3919 VNETMNNKANGVITDTA
-3933 YIGTMSLDLAKS
+3933 YIGTMTLDLNSS
-3945 KNLYTAG
+3945 KNLQTSG
-3952 IIGYMKL
+3952 IIGHMEWE
-3959 NQTIS
+3959 QTIS
-3964 ESVFGGTII
+3964 NSVFGGTII
-3973 IKNVGEKEEVTVGGT
+3973 LKNVDGKDVTVGGT
-3988 VGELQSSAE
+3988 VGQLESSAS
-3997 INKINN
+3997 IQNANN
-4003 YGEIFVAYNSGTET
+4003 YGEVFVGYDSGTAT
-4017 LTSYTFGGIIGNIN
+4017 LNSYTFGGIIGNIN
-4031 SADSGSLSV
+4031 SADSGSLTV
-4040 KLSDSNSAVTNH
+4040 YLFNSNSAVTNH
-4052 NARLASNNQA
+4052 NARLANNNKA

-4067 SGTLSDSSNNY
+4067 AGEITGSGNY
-4078 YNSAVCLAFDTQGT
+4078 YNSAVCLALDTQGT
-4092 DIGYSSNSGNGFGTT
+4092 DIGYSSSSVNGFGATKDSAGKT
-4107 ETDYIINRIFSYL
+4107 IINKITGSL
-4120 NDNQNLSGFIDGFAD
+4120 DTNQRNFIGEYDA
-4135 GHKLEPKSV
+4135 GHKLNPESK
-4144 YESPTQTNANENN
+4144 YESQSQTD

-4166 KDLMDDMATVQ
+4166 KDLMDDMATAQ
-4177 LSNVAIVG
+4177 LLNVAIVG

-4190 PLSAPISS
+4190 SLSAPISS
-4198 ISGYTSISGINFE
+4198 ISGYTSISGVNFQ
-4211 INYNDDNGGSYLGGL
+4211 INYNDDDGSYLGGL

-4231 GNSIIYG
+4231 GNSMIYG

-4275 MIYRAGKGGT
+4275 MIYRADAGGT
-4285 VSAIANYTYDNE
+4285 ISAIANYTYDNDSNGE
-4297 NEYYSFINYTYAT
+4297 KYYSSFISYTYAT
-4310 GSVVTY
+4310 GSVTTY
-4316 IDADMYAFASSSSD
+4316 IDANMYAFASSNSD
-4330 NLKISNCYTITKL
+4330 NLKVSNCYTIAKL

-4349 SDATVPAKDIE
+4349 SDLTSPAEGIK
-4360 IGTTNK
+4360 IGTTNT

-4375 KNGLNISLL
+4375 KNALNNSKMMS
-4384 GQQVTT
+4384 GNVTSDFIT
-4390 NQKNNTSA
+4390 LSNNKYN
-4398 FMSVTGANDIF
+4398 VLNG
-4409 KDDDNWKRDINFNYG
+4409 DNWSRDINFNYG

-4438 ATQAKAQDST
+4438 ANKTDAGDST
-4448 YQDGDNKSSYDDY
+4448 YKEEKSSYDDY
-4461 VKTFEYTRLINGIT
+4461 VKTFDYTRLTNGTT
-4475 PSDYSQSHPDEES
+4475 PSTTNVA
-4488 EFSYMIPNVGI
+4488 YMISNVGI
-4499 LSKLSDIA
+4499 MQNVGKLANS
-4507 SNGAKNVTLMY
+4507 GAQNFVLLY
-4518 DIDLVNTQ
+4518 DIDLPNTQ
-4526 YLNKEETEDAWKP
+4526 YKNNWNS
-4539 IEDFSGI
+4539 ISSFVG
-4546 VFDGQDKTITGLYTN
+4546 VFDGQDKTITGLNTTS
-4561 LFDSIDSGEIRNLRL
+4561 LFGTINGGEIRNLRL

-4581 STALLANEISSGDIS
+4581 STALLADAISSGTVS
-4596 NITLEGEIIN
+4596 NIILEGEVR
-4606 ASGTVGAL
+4606 ASVTVGAL
-4614 VNTMS
+4614 VNIMS
-4619 GGKIDTVTSM
+4619 GGSIDTVTSM
-4629 VKITGVS
+4629 VKITGAS
-4636 NIGGIVG
+4636 SIGGIVG
-4643 QINNSASINFCSSY
+4643 QINIVKQTNNSGSIHFCSSY

-4677 SGEVTVNYCFNGG
+4677 SGNVTVDYCFNGG

-4701 LDNEFYAGGIVGH
+4701 VDNGFYAGGIVG
-4714 NESSNMT
+4714 NNKSSNIT

-4728 AMVKAGNKYNK
+4728 AMVKAGNKYNG

-4746 IVGSSVVL
+4746 IVGNSVSL

-4760 ENCYNEGPI
+4760 TNCYNEGPI
-4769 EALGEDPEIEYFVDG
+4769 EALGVDPTTDYAVTG
-4784 VTYVNGIIDSIK
+4784 VGYDTDTGRITSIN
-4796 GTPQIQLRQTNNKNV
+4796 GTPQIELRQTNNKNV
-4811 SAYSISNISVIN
+4811 SAYSISNTSVTN
-4823 CNDNNCEIVNNG
+4823 CNDNNCEIINNG
-4835 AYLNLNDSYASAGY
+4835 AYLELGKSYASADY
-4849 NVMKGLPVD
+4849 NVMNGLSVN
-4858 STTYPIMYAMGGD
+4858 STTYPIMYNMGGD
-4871 YAIYENR
+4871 SVNYGSSVLFMTSTDEATYNR
-4878 ASITMGGYEG
+4878 FQFSNNDDKSPIEVKFYSKNNPQRTPIQFG
-4888 YVFENGPFK
+4888 ENG
-4897 VEFYS
+4897 
-4902 MNNDNSKNINNSI
+4902 
-4915 TVIQY
+4915 
-4920 EENNLPGIFVE
+4920 LPEIFVE
-4931 TQKVSAIISW
+4931 TQKVDAVINCQYFYRGTAIYGGAHDEKFYEEEISS
-4941 GLRYYKYP
+4941 
-4949 VIQTQP
+4949 
-4955 GQETKLNLSGSD
+4955 E
-4967 SVNINRHYY
+4967 INRHYY
-4976 YDLTDKIAA
+4976 YDMTDKIVEIDKFSNSNGIDVQKKENFKIERNIFA
-4985 TKNAIN
+4985 TKE
-4991 TFSGDAKNSK
+4991 GD
-5001 NNTLSL
+5001 
-5007 TPSKFSTNQSK
+5007 NQQ
-5018 TDVIKIAENNYYLT
+5018 VKIANNDYYLA

-5042 TYTYTWTYENDSIDD
+5042 TYQYIWTYESDEIDS
-5057 SLDWTFSDVSIQEKG
+5057 
-5072 QQSWTSLS
+5072 SLS
-5080 GYNVEIQPGGFI
+5080 WNFTDISVKVKDAENKEKWIDLQDINVDVQPKKFI
-5092 FTYYGKDLKIDTNS
+5092 FTYYGKDLNIDTS
-5106 KSNSLKFT
+5106 SGSLKFSAVSNKNET
-5114 ATGSKEEIISAAESD
+5114 IVATQSD
-5129 FVYIDEE
+5129 FIYLDEE
-5136 KFAININSDI
+5136 KFAINIGVDN
-5146 KSSIYKLLDQSNYAI
+5146 KNSIYKLLNQSDYSIQKNDEIY
-5161 GEKDGTYDDLISS
+5161 S
-5174 DVIAMEDNN
+5174 DVVAIKDSGNVKE
-5183 SNNYYFVVKGNQ
+5183 YYFVLKGNQ
-5195 LIYYFDVNLYEGNE
+5195 LIYYFDVNLYDGEE
-5209 NKRTVN
+5209 NKGIIN
-5215 AKNNFTT
+5215 EKGDKTT
-5222 AIIVKDFP
+5222 AEIVSSFP
-5230 TEFKFTLTS
+5230 TEFNFTLKS
-5239 VEQGSTE
+5239 STVL
-5246 DLKVKNSN
+5246 DSIQLNIHNPDYYSAN
-5254 YQAPIIQEE
+5254 ISQEE
-5263 TLTFEK
+5263 T
-5269 QDCFEYGGF
+5269 
-5278 TSYFKKV
+5278 TSYNKQNLFDNNIFSQYFSYV
-5285 NTDVS
+5285 SGGTDVE
-5290 QNLNAGEYNYY
+5290 LKDGEFTWEILGNSPDNYLGY
-5301 IDEDGLYA
+5301 MSF
-5309 AIKMQLPDDVER
+5309 KLPENMER
-5321 MLLYRDLLVSDGGS
+5321 LLLYGDDLGNAEDPEGKGIL
-5335 IIAYSKNGNINIE
+5335 AYSKYGDIHAEYRSDAISKFNCEFDAMEIDGIVIITIDSSGENSKGNIQLGI
-5348 ENDKALSMFNCKF
+5348 DAILFS
-5361 GTIEADGTI
+5361 TV
-5370 YLTLSS
+5370 
-5376 NSEDPAT
+5376 
-5383 AKSYLQQA
+5383 YLQTSNEE
-5391 ILAVELSTCYIQK
+5391 ITNV
-5404 TNENVTNI
+5404 NENTI
-5412 DEKTVTI
+5412 DI
-5419 SKTYTFDKNYQK
+5419 NYDIIKTYEREAKIGD
-5431 NFEVSNLN
+5431 LN
-5439 LEKIFAYS
+5439 ITKVLTYKD
-5447 ENSLGIEPIFNGYNG
+5447 NSLGAEAIFDGEQGYIIEKR
-5462 SITYEKKTQGES
+5462 EGES

-5479 LTLFKQGGFSFQ
+5479 IDLFIKNIPQINLTYQFS
-5491 EVTVTYKVSS
+5491 Y
-5501 LTLNNPSSINV
+5501 LILNNVSQTNVVYSLGNDVYEILRTGESKTISNIEV
-5512 IYSTS
+5512 IYV
-5517 QNQYELLQPEET
+5517 PA
-5529 KEIPSETTML
+5529 
-5539 SIPSIIYG
+5539 IIYG
-5547 NIHGGGTTTI
+5547 NIRDGGTTAI
-5557 TYYTSQNSN
+5557 TYFVNSTPN
-5566 EYFVISGSYSYNES
+5566 EVYEIKGKYNENTKS
-5580 KQSFDV
+5580 FSVESWIKVIDGNESASENMMNTLTFDDYFQICEFGDNAIYFICKKTNVLYTYHDAVYMPTAPNKEKTVTCQFTKDNTSQSFDSYSNI
-5586 EEWLKYTSTTN
+5586 EY
-5597 ESGEEIV
+5597 
-5604 SEEDVSEELN
+5604 
-5614 FSDYFDIIKFDDNNI
+5614 NNDG
-5629 YFVAK
+5629 
-5634 NTNYMY
+5634 
-5640 EASYTT
+5640 
-5646 LAQENNQE
+5646 L
-5654 CSYTINRK
+5654 
-5662 NTQISDS
+5662 ISAG
-5669 VKEGFDST
+5669 KTF
-5677 NYNDDAIT
+5677 
-5685 LESGNYTNYFNNNLT
+5685 TNYFGNNFSIKLQNSLNKE
-5700 ITLKKI
+5700 ITNCQI
-5706 KNQEIEVSS
+5706 KEATDEPI
-5715 STTPSE
+5715 P
-5721 KTPTSIILTNDVW
+5721 IILINDVW
-5734 ISNTISIDYSLKGC
+5734 IINPIHINFNVKGC
-5748 GNAIIV
+5748 GKAIILAAKENSDLSIITV
-5754 APNTSQNSFALTICS
+5754 ENSVSEQNNFI
-5769 EDSTGSVQDVYL
+5769 QDIYL
-5781 VGSNMPFISLESGSV
+5781 VGVNCPFVSASEQDSV
-5796 TNIKTFGF
+5796 INIKTFGF
-5804 INNSDHGL
+5804 INNNNHGL
-5812 SVSNLII
+5812 NCSNLII
-5819 YNSINGSEKDV
+5819 YNSINGSEEDI
-5830 ELTGGSIFKGVIVA
+5830 ELTGGSIFKGVVVA
-5844 HNGTSDH
+5844 HNGTEGN
-5851 KDGYNIDLTIDQN
+5851 KNGYNISLDVGSS
-5864 SDFIVKAGDGING
+5864 SDFIIKAGDGING
-5877 KALLS
+5877 ECFTFDKDNLL
-5882 DSEFVDCVYAGLAGS
+5882 CAIAGKKGTITITQKQEKG
-5897 VGDLELTS
+5897 VTVENND
-5905 IIPSNAGKTGGKF
+5905 GKTGGIF
-5918 ILDTTNDN
+5918 VLDITNDD
-5926 QEFFSSTIGRVY
+5926 QTLYSATIGKVYVTTDSSTFGS
-5938 VATADKGNHLF
+5938 GNHLKIDDKGKV
-5949 VSGFTVKST
+5949 VSKKTN
-5958 ESNGNWNIEKA
+5958 EDWNIA
-5969 VVLVQSANKSFH
+5969 NAIVVIQSAEVDNGYKY
-5981 RSVSY
+5981 V
-5986 YSFAKGY
+5986 SFAEKY
-5993 KDVTEVKQKNRKK
+5993 DKACPDYITRKFKDNFENSDTRKE
-6006 ILDLCTDSQARYK
+6006 
-6019 AFNLLVLNSNEKPV
+6019 AFKTLVSNV
-6033 FSKEDITAA
+6033 FSTDDIIAA
-6042 GWS
+6042 GWSLNEDGEYVWE